1 MTETQG
7 LIAGML
13 LFFALYLYIFWPQK
27 VLVSQRENTSV
38 DSLLERKEQLDEDLR
53 DLTFEFQAG
62 KYPEEDFNAQ
72 RTQLENE
79 AAKLMAEI
87 KRLPR
92 A

>member
-13 LFFALYLYIFWPQK
+13 FFFALYLYIFWPRN
-27 VLVSQRENTSV
+27 LLITRRENARM

-53 DLTFEFQAG
+53 DLNFEFQSG
-62 KYPEEDFNAQ
+62 KYPEQDFQAQ
-72 RTQLENE
+72 RTQLEGE
-79 AAKLMAEI
+79 TARLLAEI
-87 KRLPR
+87 ERLQK

>member
-13 LFFALYLYIFWPQK
+13 FFFALYLYIFWPQN
-27 VLVSQRENTSV
+27 LLISQSNETSL
-38 DSLLERKEQLDEDLR
+38 DSLLERKEQLDEELR
-53 DLTFEFQAG
+53 DLNFEFESG
-62 KYPEEDFNAQ
+62 KYSEEDFQAQ

-79 AAKLMAEI
+79 TAKLMAEMR
-87 KRLPR
+87 RLQR

>member
-13 LFFALYLYIFWPQK
+13 LFFALYLYIFWPQN
-27 VLVSQRENTSV
+27 VSNQREKSRV
-38 DSLLERKEQLDEDLR
+38 DFLLERKEQLDEDLR
-53 DLTFEFQAG
+53 DLNFEFQAG
-62 KYPEEDFNAQ
+62 KYSEDDFQAQ

-79 AAKLMAEI
+79 TAKLMAEI
-87 KRLPR
+87 KRLQQ